1 MADSLTRP
9 TPSLLARPRPTP
21 PYNRSVWERAV
32 LTGGLQV
39 HARLLALVLAHHA
52 GDSGHIPAGHV
63 QDARNLA
70 PEAGMSG
77 KVVRISLNFL
87 MAEGYISRPS
97 ILDWTGNLPRP
108 VTLTMPPGD
117 ALVGVRM
124 EPPHTGEPR

>member
-1 MADSLTRP
+1 MADTFTRP
-9 TPSLLARPRPTP
+9 TPSLLAVPRPTG
-21 PYNRSVWERAV
+21 PYSRSAWERAV

-52 GDSGHIPAGHV
+52 GDSGHIPAGDV

-70 PEAGMSG
+70 PETAMSG

-97 ILDWTGNLPRP
+97 IHDWAGERSRP
-108 VTLTMPPGD
+108 VTLTMPSH
-117 ALVGVRM
+117 AGVRQ
-124 EPPHTGEPR
+124 EPPHTGEAA